1 MAERGTIMVHV
12 ARMGLGLSVAAVF
25 GCTAQDTS
33 QAGRAAAAA
42 VRDSAARAD
51 SARAAETSKTLK
63 VTNVMIGK
71 HIGEGDRVT
80 EPTFLFDPADTVYV
94 SIGTVGSPDSAK
106 FEARW
111 TNQRGERVDSVVKAI
126 QPKGRENTALAT
138 SRAKGWAPGPYRIT
152 IYVDGDSADTKT
164 FQVRKP

>member
-1 MAERGTIMVHV
+1 MRIAQAGLCLLVLT
-12 ARMGLGLSVAAVF
+12 AMGCGGDS
-25 GCTAQDTS
+25 T
-33 QAGRAAAAA
+33 QAGRAAVAAA
-42 VRDSAARAD
+42 RDSAARAD

-94 SIGTVGSPDSAK
+94 SIGTVGSPENAK

-111 TNQRGERVDSVVKAI
+111 TNQRGERVDSVVKTI
-126 QPKGRENTALAT
+126 QPKGREHTALAS
-138 SRAKGWAPGPYRIT
+138 SRAKGWTPGPYRIT
-152 IYVDGDSADTKT
+152 IYVDDDSADTKT